1 MVFSFFLFF
10 FLDLAFLP
18 FFSSSFISEKKSTY
32 IEEKIIK
39 RQPSYRKMRKP
50 INIKKVLHEL
60 KKNERKSNNNDV
72 KENRIE
78 EFFFQE
84 YLIKIAEF
92 F

>member
-1 MVFSFFLFF
+1 
-10 FLDLAFLP
+10 
-18 FFSSSFISEKKSTY
+18 
-32 IEEKIIK
+32 
-39 RQPSYRKMRKP
+39 MRKP